1 MSAAARPLP
10 AEPMSP
16 LGQLLRQRIG
26 AEGAISVYDFVDV
39 CLYDARHGYYRVRE
53 PLGRDGDFI
62 TSPEISQIFGELI
75 GLWAVETW
83 RAMGAPAQVSLIE
96 LGPGRGTLMADA
108 LRASRVAPDFQK
120 ACSLH
125 LIETS
130 APLRDQQWRNLEPF
144 GLKIRW
150 YDALEQVGPGPAIVI
165 ANEFFDALPVQ
176 QFVRLADGWHER
188 CVVLDADDAFA
199 FGVAPAATAPP
210 AGAPTDAEDGEI
222 FELRPG
228 GDEVIAQLARR
239 GADHPMSA
247 LVIDYGHLASACGD
261 TLQAVRHHGRADP
274 LGAPGETDLTAH
286 VDFAAL
292 ARSACAAGLQVWQ
305 PLEQRAFLL
314 SLGLAQRCAQ
324 LEAAAGDAGKLD
336 VRAGAHRLV
345 DPDQMGTLFK
355 VMAIGSANLP
365 APPAF
370 EHAWDGGAH
379 GGLAAR

>member
-1 MSAAARPLP
+1 MSAAARQLP
-10 AEPMSP
+10 AEPMPP
-16 LGQLLRQRIG
+16 LGQVLKQRIS
-26 AEGAISVYDFVDV
+26 AEGAISVQDFMHV
-39 CLYDARHGYYRVRE
+39 CLYDAHHGYYRVRE

-96 LGPGRGTLMADA
+96 LGPGRGTLMADT
-108 LRASRVAPDFQK
+108 LRASKVAPDFQK

-125 LIETS
+125 LVETS
-130 APLRDQQWRNLEPF
+130 APLRAQQKSALESF
-144 GLKIRW
+144 GLEIRW
-150 YDALEQVGPGPAIVI
+150 HDALEQVDPGPAIVI

-176 QFVRLADGWHER
+176 QFVRMDDGWHER
-188 CVVLDADDAFA
+188 CVVLGADDAFA
-199 FGVAPAATAPP
+199 FGIPPATTAPP
-210 AGAPTDAEDGEI
+210 AGAPTDAKDGDV
-222 FELRPG
+222 FELRL
-228 GDEVIAQLARR
+228 DADKVIAQLARR
-239 GADHPMSA
+239 GADHAVSA
-247 LVIDYGHLASACGD
+247 LLIDYGHLASACGD
-261 TLQAVRHHGRADP
+261 TLQAVRHHERADP

-324 LEAAAGDAGKLD
+324 LEAAAGEAGELD
-336 VRAGAHRLV
+336 IRTAAQRLV

-370 EHAWDGGAH
+370 EHAWDGDAR